1 MKWGWLLS
9 AVALA
14 VFLLA
19 RRRKLGRTTLIAGGL
34 ATVAALLVG
43 TGVIH
48 LPNIEQLI
56 EDIGTRLG
64 KWTYLLVGALAFL
77 ETGAFI
83 GLIAPGE
90 TAVLV
95 GGVVAGQGKISLPVL
110 IAIVWTCAVAGDL
123 TSYTLGRR
131 LGRAWLVRHGDRVK
145 ITEERLEQ
153 VERFL
158 KRHGGPTIL
167 IGRFIGLVRALAP
180 FIAGASRMPLRV
192 FLPYDVVGA
201 GAWAATFCVLGYVFW
216 QSFHKVAQYVQ
227 RGLFAFATVV
237 VVGLALY
244 ALVRLRRDAE
254 WRERVKTWLREHED
268 HSVLG
273 RLVRLAGPV
282 WRWVLRPAAGGVDAT
297 ARFSLDRLRPGRLGL
312 ELTTLIALA
321 AVGWFTFVLIGD
333 VANLSAQ
340 PRIDRWA
347 TDVTDTLRMDMLT
360 SVLKVL
366 TNIGSLPAVGA
377 AVLITAIFAL
387 RERRVIDS
395 VALVVGLPLLYAAVH
410 ISKAAFDR
418 PRPVGALIDTV
429 LSSYPSGHAAYSVS
443 FIACAVVLVR
453 AGVGWA
459 LRFAVLT
466 VAVVLVAFVALTR
479 VYLGAHYLTDV
490 IGGVALGV
498 GVWSLVG
505 IAALFAR
512 AVRHNEAPSP

>member
-14 VFLLA
+14 VFLLV
-19 RRRKLGRTTLIAGGL
+19 RRRKLARTTLIAGAL
-34 ATVAALLVG
+34 ATVAALLIG

-48 LPNIEQLI
+48 LPNIEKLI
-56 EDIGTRLG
+56 EDLGTRLG
-64 KWTYLLVGALAFL
+64 KWTYLLVGVLAFL

-83 GLIAPGE
+83 GLVAPGE

-110 IAIVWTCAVAGDL
+110 IAIVWACAVSGDL

-145 ITEERLEQ
+145 ITEDRLAQ

-158 KRHGGPTIL
+158 EKHGGPTIL

-180 FIAGASRMPLRV
+180 FVAGASRMPLRV

-237 VVGLALY
+237 VIALALY

-254 WRERVKTWLREHED
+254 WQERVRAWLREHED
-268 HSVLG
+268 QPFLG

-282 WRWVLRPAAGGVDAT
+282 WRWVLRPAAGGVDVT
-297 ARFSLDRLRPGRLGL
+297 VRFSLDRLRPGRFGL
-312 ELTTLIALA
+312 ELTTLIALG
-321 AVGWFTFVLIGD
+321 AVGGYAFFLIGEVIQAD
-333 VANLSAQ
+333 PV

-347 TDVTDTLRMDMLT
+347 FDVVDRLRFSMLT
-360 SVLKVL
+360 DVLKVL
-366 TNIGSLPAVGA
+366 TDVGSLPVTAA
-377 AVLITAIFAL
+377 AVLITALLAL
-387 RERRVIDS
+387 RRGRFIES
-395 VALVVGLPLLYAAVH
+395 VTLVAGMTLVYVTVH
-410 ISKAAFDR
+410 VAKAAYDR
-418 PRPVGALIDTV
+418 PRPADALIDAV
-429 LSSYPSGHAAYSVS
+429 GAAYPSAHAAYSVA
-443 FIACAVVLVR
+443 FVACAVVLVR

-466 VAVVLVAFVALTR
+466 VAVALVAFVVFTR
-479 VYLGAHYLTDV
+479 VYLHAHYLTDV
-490 IGGVALGV
+490 LGGVALSAC
-498 GVWSLVG
+498 VWSLVG
-505 IAALFAR
+505 IAALFAGG
-512 AVRHNEAPSP
+512 VRHNEAPSP